1 MKHSSSEQE
10 EYIMVH
16 SMIICRKMFHGKGDA
31 TTIRRLADDES
42 DEEEVSSKWEEPV
55 IASQHNSVTPKETSD
70 NMKTGSK
77 RPLSNQA
84 SCWTFY

>member
-1 MKHSSSEQE
+1 MKRSSSEQE

-16 SMIICRKMFHGKGDA
+16 YLIICRKMFHGKGD
-31 TTIRRLADDES
+31 TNTIRRLADDES

-55 IASQHNSVTPKETSD
+55 ITSQHNSVTPKETSD

-77 RPLSNQA
+77 RPLPNQA
-84 SCWTFY
+84 SC